1 MSTILGYPTYKE
13 VLVALINEANQAWL
27 PVPFKPAGLVLE
39 QIGYE
44 ASSQV
49 ATLRVTAPHS
59 RYFKSSE
66 CQYVKWD
73 FARVF
78 QGITLPLK
86 IEEGTLCS
94 EVLGTFCQMYN
105 LPLFTPAD
113 FTDPSFLTK
122 QVNYVNDRFTLEAP
136 FADTA
141 MGWAG
146 TLRIVLDSGA
156 MSLADHVTV
165 TKAQFRYPDTPEV
178 GKASLRFLST
188 PLDFTETGVGKN
200 IAAVGVGYHLTQS
213 DVELLVPV
221 LLDAGAYRGDNR
233 IAAETALF
241 DALIN
246 SVVNAGGLDSATGY
260 LTVMVTTNPNTLF
273 YGMAVLSFKL

>member
-1 MSTILGYPTYKE
+1 
-13 VLVALINEANQAWL
+13 
-27 PVPFKPAGLVLE
+27 
-39 QIGYE
+39 
-44 ASSQV
+44 
-49 ATLRVTAPHS
+49 
-59 RYFKSSE
+59 
-66 CQYVKWD
+66 
-73 FARVF
+73 
-78 QGITLPLK
+78 
-86 IEEGTLCS
+86 
-94 EVLGTFCQMYN
+94 
-105 LPLFTPAD
+105 
-113 FTDPSFLTK
+113 
-122 QVNYVNDRFTLEAP
+122 
-136 FADTA
+136 

-200 IAAVGVGYHLTQS
+200 IATVGVGYHLTQS